1 LKPTSPEL
9 DDRQRAALARA
20 RLLVLDVDGT
30 LTDGKVV
37 YDEERE
43 QQRFCIRDGQG
54 LAWLRETGIVLAWI
68 TGRGCE
74 ATHRRAAD
82 CGVAHLFTHSG
93 PKGPVLERLQE
104 ELGITASE
112 TVAMGDDLPD
122 LALAERA
129 AFFAAPA
136 DAREE
141 LRRRADLV
149 CASRGGDGAVRELAE
164 RILRAR
170 GRWAAILEASR

>member
-1 LKPTSPEL
+1 MSPLTAQLGDE
-9 DDRQRAALARA
+9 QRATLARA

-37 YDEERE
+37 YTAEHEE
-43 QQRFCIRDGQG
+43 QRFCIRDGQG
-54 LAWLRETGIVLAWI
+54 LAWLRAEGLVSAWI

-74 ATHRRAAD
+74 ATRRRAAD
-82 CGVAHLFTHSG
+82 CGVEHLFTRCG
-93 PKGPVLERLQE
+93 PKGPVLERLQA
-104 ELGITASE
+104 ELGITPAE

-129 AFFAAPA
+129 AFFAVPA
-136 DAREE
+136 DAREA
-141 LRRRADLV
+141 LRERADLV
-149 CASRGGDGAVRELAE
+149 CAARGGDGAVRELAE
-164 RILRAR
+164 HILRAR